1 MMARDTFADS
11 LWAATA
17 PPAPD
22 LSALADAIEVEVA
35 VVGAGYTGLS
45 TALHLAR
52 AGRSVAVIEAAEIG
66 HGGSG
71 RNNGQVIPH
80 YTVHT
85 PEDVAQRLGPEL
97 GERLNRL
104 IADSAAYAFDL
115 IRAEAIDC
123 DAVQQGW
130 VQPAH
135 SEGRV
140 ARARLLAEQWAARG
154 AAVDFLDRKRT
165 ADMLGT
171 DAYFGAWAAPTGGHI
186 QPLAFARGLARAAIR
201 AGAKVFVRSPV
212 ADIAAQGD
220 RWRLTAGAG
229 SVTADQVVLA
239 TNAYSDALWPGL
251 ARSFVPV
258 RVYQIATAPL
268 GDNLRGSIL
277 PGNQAMSDSRAQLR
291 FFRYDRDGRLVTGG
305 GYALWQNAATRARRA
320 AADLLRE
327 TYPQAGEPAFEY
339 YWDGMLAMTPERL
352 PRLHRLAP
360 GVIAA
365 LGYSGRG
372 VALSVSMGRVAADW
386 LGGADAADLPIPV
399 TEMAAMPGHAVAKLV
414 ARAMIPVAGWRDA
427 RG

>member
-1 MMARDTFADS
+1 MARDTFADS

-17 PPAPD
+17 PAAPD
-22 LSALADAIEVEVA
+22 LTPLTEVIEADVAI
-35 VVGAGYTGLS
+35 VGAGYTGLS

-85 PEDVAQRLGPEL
+85 PEDVVQRLGPEA

-104 IADSAAYAFDL
+104 IAESAAYVFDL

-123 DAVQQGW
+123 DAAQRGW

-140 ARARLLAEQWAARG
+140 ARARLLAKQWAARG
-154 AAVDFLDRKRT
+154 AAVDFLDRKQT

-171 DAYFGAWAAPTGGHI
+171 DAYFGAWTAPTGGHV

-201 AGAKVFVRSPV
+201 AGARVFVRSPV
-212 ADIAAQGD
+212 TDIAEQGD
-220 RWRLTAGAG
+220 RRRVTAGDG
-229 SVTADQVVLA
+229 SVTADNVVLA

-305 GYALWQNAATRARRA
+305 GYALWQNAAKRARRS
-320 AADLLRE
+320 AADILRD
-327 TYPQAGEPAFEY
+327 TYPQAGEPTFEY

-360 GVIAA
+360 GVTAA

-372 VALSVSMGRVAADW
+372 IALSVSMGRVVADW
-386 LGGADAADLPIPV
+386 LGGVDAADLPVPI
-399 TEMAAMPGHAVAKLV
+399 TEMAAMPGHVLAKLV

-427 RG
+427 KG